1 MRLCLFGGGSG
12 ARSFGGVEDFVC
24 FFGSFFGAAP
34 QSFEF
39 AEGFFFFFVVADFGD
54 TGEESWDEVCLRD
67 VVFAI
72 PIVGVVVDAHE
83 EGAIV
88 PDFGL
93 VSRSDDEVGW
103 VIDIGIDF
111 WCDDL

>member
-1 MRLCLFGGGSG
+1 MLFRQFFRRGSTIFRVRGGFLFLF
-12 ARSFGGVEDFVC
+12 RC
-24 FFGSFFGAAP
+24 R
-34 QSFEF
+34 
-39 AEGFFFFFVVADFGD
+39 GFWRHRR
-54 TGEESWDEVCLRD
+54 EILDEVCLRD